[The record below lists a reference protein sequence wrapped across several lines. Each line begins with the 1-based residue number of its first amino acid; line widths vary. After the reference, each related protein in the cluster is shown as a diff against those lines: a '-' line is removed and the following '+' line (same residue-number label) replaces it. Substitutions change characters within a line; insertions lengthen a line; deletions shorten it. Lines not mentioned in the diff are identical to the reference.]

1 MQIDKYLILLLSL
14 TLFSACQEKIDS
26 DIINES
32 DITRNLHIDSENH
45 IIWNS
50 IKCPDH
56 YEWTYPENG
65 TQFNYSLIDQNGSP
79 IGNIFKIDRIIKLID
94 GKIYFE
100 SEMKSAG
107 VVIEKSREYTHYG
120 FLNGESANR
129 SWTYS
134 GRAPSDL
141 TTLKP
146 GETLVLTGTET
157 ARLRDGVKTHE
168 GTIKVTFIGCGQ
180 ARADIPG
187 ATKDRLR
194 IYSIDR
200 FWQTPEGIRRGV
212 REVAVSE
219 KTGWVMMD
227 RSGGST
233 GAVLDMTAP

>member
-1 MQIDKYLILLLSL
+1 MQIGKILYLLVSL
-14 TLFSACQEKIDS
+14 TLLSACQEKGGS
-26 DIINES
+26 DGS
-32 DITRNLHIDSENH
+32 KQYKITQNLSIVNS
-45 IIWNS
+45 IPVIWNS
-50 IKCPDH
+50 VNCPDH
-56 YEWTYPENG
+56 YEWSYPKIG
-65 TQFNYSLIDQNGSP
+65 TQFSYSLLDKDGSP
-79 IGNIFKIDRIIKLID
+79 VENIIKKDKIIRLID
-94 GKIYFE
+94 GKVHFE
-100 SEMKSAG
+100 SEMTSAG
-107 VVIEKSREYTHYG
+107 VVIENSREYTHYG
-120 FLNGESANR
+120 VLNGESVNR

-146 GETLVLTGTET
+146 GETLILTGTET

-168 GTIKVTFIGCGQ
+168 GPIKVTFIGCGQ

-227 RSGGST
+227 RSGGAT
-233 GAVLDMTAP
+233 GAVLNMTAP